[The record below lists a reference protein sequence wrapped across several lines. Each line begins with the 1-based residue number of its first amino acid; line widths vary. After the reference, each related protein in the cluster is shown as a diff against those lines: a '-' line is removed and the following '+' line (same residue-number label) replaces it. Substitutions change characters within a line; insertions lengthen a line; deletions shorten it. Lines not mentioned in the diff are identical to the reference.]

1 MIVFDWSLL
10 YWISGLLLALIWLV
24 PTLQLALHFSE
35 VADLTQPEWN
45 PPQESPLPSLTIV
58 VPARNEEAEIEAVL
72 RSLLQLNYPQYQ
84 IVVVNDRSTDQTG
97 AIMERLAAEPASDG
111 KLSVLH
117 VRELPSGWLGK
128 VHAMWLGSHKNAT
141 QKNVGQENAV
151 QRDGQQAASE
161 WLLFTDADC
170 VFHPECLRRAVHYA
184 TRTATDHLVLFPTAH
199 MKTLGERMMI
209 SFPQTMSS
217 FAMRP
222 WKVRDP
228 KARDHIGVGA
238 FNLIR
243 RSAYEAIG
251 TYEKLRLEVVDDIK
265 LGESVK
271 KAGLRQ
277 DVVFGPEL
285 VSLRWAVGAAGVVAN
300 LEKNLFAFLRF
311 RISLLLAV
319 CALTFFLCVCPF
331 LGVFLAPGWAKAGF
345 AAAVALIALAYT
357 FSGRYMG
364 NSALLFLTCPIAAVV
379 FDFAALQSAFL
390 ALRDGAITWRGTKYP
405 LAELKKK

>member
-35 VADLTQPEWN
+35 VPDLTQPQWN
-45 PPQESPLPSLTIV
+45 PAPDFPLPSLTIV
-58 VPARNEEAEIEAVL
+58 VPARNEEAEIEAAL
-72 RSLLQLNYPQYQ
+72 RSLLQLNYPHYQ
-84 IVVVNDRSTDQTG
+84 IVAVNDRSTDQTG
-97 AIMERLAAEPASDG
+97 AIMERLAAEPASAGRLRVIHID
-111 KLSVLH
+111 H
-117 VRELPSGWLGK
+117 LPSGWLGK
-128 VHAMWLGSHKNAT
+128 VHAMWLGSLRDATQKNAT
-141 QKNVGQENAV
+141 QQNAA
-151 QRDGQQAASE
+151 QGDGQQTASE

-238 FNLIR
+238 FNLIH

-251 TYEKLRLEVVDDIK
+251 TYESLRLEVVDDIK

-311 RISLLLAV
+311 RVSLLLVV

-331 LGVFLAPGWAKAGF
+331 LGVFLAPGWAKASF
-345 AAAVALIALAYT
+345 LAAVALIALAYT

-364 NSALLFLTCPIAAVV
+364 NSTLLFLTCPIAAVV
-379 FDFAALQSAFL
+379 FNFAALQSAFL

>member
-1 MIVFDWSLL
+1 M
-10 YWISGLLLALIWLV
+10 ALIWLV

-45 PPQESPLPSLTIV
+45 PPPDLSLPSLTIV
-58 VPARNEEAEIEAVL
+58 VPARNEEAEIEPAL
-72 RSLLQLNYPQYQ
+72 RSLLQLDYPQYQ
-84 IVVVNDRSTDQTG
+84 VVAVNDRSTDQTG
-97 AIMERLAAEPASDG
+97 AIMERLAAEPALAG
-111 KLSVLH
+111 KLRVLH
-117 VRELPSGWLGK
+117 VRDLPAGWLGK
-128 VHAMWLGSHKNAT
+128 VHAMWLGSQRDAT
-141 QKNVGQENAV
+141 QRNGA
-151 QRDGQQAASE
+151 QQTASE

-170 VFHPECLRRAVHYA
+170 VFHPECLRRAIHYA
-184 TRTATDHLVLFPTAH
+184 TTTATDHLVLFPTAH
-199 MKTLGERMMI
+199 MKTPGERMMI
-209 SFPQTMSS
+209 SFPQTMAS

-222 WKVRDP
+222 WKVGDP

-251 TYEKLRLEVVDDIK
+251 GYESLRLEVVDDIK

-319 CALTFFLCVCPF
+319 CAVTFFLCVCPF

-364 NSALLFLTCPIAAVV
+364 NSALLFLTCPIAAVI
-379 FDFAALQSAFL
+379 FNFAALQSAFL

-405 LAELKKK
+405 LTELKKK